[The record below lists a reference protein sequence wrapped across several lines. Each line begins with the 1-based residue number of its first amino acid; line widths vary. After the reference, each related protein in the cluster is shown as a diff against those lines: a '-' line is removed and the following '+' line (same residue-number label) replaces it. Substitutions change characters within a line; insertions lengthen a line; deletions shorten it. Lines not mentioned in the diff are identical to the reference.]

1 MSRTQVTDAKAW
13 AAELGTNLFFFSLLE
28 KMRSLSGT
36 HCSMFTNTT
45 SLWNWVFQH
54 LMYICL
60 AVEQIF
66 VDYKN

>member
-1 MSRTQVTDAKAW
+1 MQR
-13 AAELGTNLFFFSLLE
+13 LGPQSWVQAFFFSLLE

-36 HCSMFTNTT
+36 HRSMFTNTT

-60 AVEQIF
+60 AVE
-66 VDYKN
+66 